1 MLQKLGK
8 AVDGNSL
15 KALKKARK
23 LDTIRMEFTGG
34 IGVAYMMHSHFWIYA
49 FYGNDGTETPVYQAS
64 SKDQAI
70 RRITRG
76 AELLGWSRK

>member
-8 AVDGNSL
+8 AVDGHSL

-34 IGVAYMMHSHFWIYA
+34 VGVAYMMHTHFWIYA